1 MKSVTALPKFC
12 VQLKLKVTSVVH
24 LCGRKMPTRTCS
36 HIMPYNAT
44 PNLWWLLLKELLKF
58 FMDMT
63 APAVARSTASFC
75 WTETQTCKWL

>member
-44 PNLWWLLLKELLKF
+44 PNL
-58 FMDMT
+58 
-63 APAVARSTASFC
+63 
-75 WTETQTCKWL
+75 